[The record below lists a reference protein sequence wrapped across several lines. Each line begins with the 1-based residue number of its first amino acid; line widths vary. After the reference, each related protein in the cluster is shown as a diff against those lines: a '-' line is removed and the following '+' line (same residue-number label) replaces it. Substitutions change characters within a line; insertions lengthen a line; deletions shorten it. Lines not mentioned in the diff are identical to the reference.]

1 MSKVQADPTRRTFL
15 KSSTGLAASTTLLGA
30 IAVPRTVHAGV
41 SEKIRVGLIGCGGR
55 GKSAAENALNASPDN
70 VLVAVAD
77 AFPEFAKSSL
87 GALQRVDAIKSRVQV
102 PDDQVFVGFDAYK
115 QLIDSDVDVVLLAT
129 PPHFRPQH
137 LAYAVEKGKHSFVE
151 KPVAVD
157 APGVRSIIETCKK
170 AKEKNLAVVSGLC
183 WRYHP
188 AVQETMKRIIE
199 DKAIGDIVAIQS
211 NYNSGTLWH
220 RGDDPKWSRMEY
232 QLRNW
237 LYFNWLSGDHI
248 CEQAVHSLD
257 KTAWLLGDI
266 QPTQAFG
273 LGGRQQRT
281 DAIYGDIFDHHTVFY
296 EYPTGVRVFFTCRQ
310 QSDTNLLVDEFVLGT
325 KGRARILQYNIEGE
339 NPWHYE
345 GPHRGLARAF
355 DAEHEALF
363 QSIRDGKPI
372 NNGHYMANSSM
383 LAVMGRMCTYTGQT
397 LTWDECFNSQQRL
410 GPSEYSW
417 NDNVP
422 EIHVAVPGRTKFP
435 RAKAGERPAVSRS

>member
-1 MSKVQADPTRRTFL
+1 MNPSHADPTRRSFL
-15 KSSTGLAASTTLLGA
+15 KTSTGLAAGA
-30 IAVPRTVHAGV
+30 AFAGTMAVPRAVHAGV
-41 SEKIRVGLIGCGGR
+41 SEKLKVGLVGCGGR
-55 GKSAAENALNASPDN
+55 GTAAAQNALNASSDN

-87 GALQRVDAIKSRVQV
+87 AALGRVEEIKSRVQV
-102 PDDQVFVGFDAYK
+102 PEDHVFIGFAAYK

-137 LAYAVEKGKHSFVE
+137 LAYAVEKGKHTFVE

-157 APGVRSIIETCKK
+157 APGVRSVIETCKK

-188 AVQETMKRIIE
+188 AVQETVKRIVE

-211 NYNSGTLWH
+211 CYNSGTLWH
-220 RGDDPKWSRMEY
+220 RGDDPKYSRMEY

-237 LYFNWLSGDHI
+237 LYFKWLSGDHI

-257 KTAWLLGDI
+257 KTAWLQGDI
-266 QPTQAFG
+266 QPTRAFG

-281 DAIYGDIFDHHTVFY
+281 DSIYGDIYDHHTVFY
-296 EYPTGVRVFFTCRQ
+296 EYPTGVRVYFTCRQ
-310 QSDTNLLVDEFVLGT
+310 QSDTNLLVDEHVLGT
-325 KGRARILQYNIEGE
+325 KGRAQILRYNIEGE
-339 NPWHYE
+339 NPWHYQ

-355 DAEHEALF
+355 DVEHEELF
-363 QSIRDGKPI
+363 KSIRDGKPI
-372 NNGHYMANSSM
+372 NNGHYMANSTM

-397 LTWDECFNSQQRL
+397 LTWDDCFNSQERL
-410 GPSEYSW
+410 GPTEYAW

-422 EIHVAVPGRTKFP
+422 EVHVAVPGRTKFV
-435 RAKAGERPAVSRS
+435 REDASQRTS